1 MAERFKAL
9 VLKTR
14 GRNERSVGSNPTLPA
29 IFAIF
34 FFYAQIKNFMRNW
47 VQRPTQ
53 AGNQIQV
60 GKNTKLEEWSSGLRQ
75 RFAKA

>member
-1 MAERFKAL
+1 M
-9 VLKTR
+9 
-14 GRNERSVGSNPTLPA
+14 SVPWVRILHFPP
-29 IFAIF
+29 FLQF